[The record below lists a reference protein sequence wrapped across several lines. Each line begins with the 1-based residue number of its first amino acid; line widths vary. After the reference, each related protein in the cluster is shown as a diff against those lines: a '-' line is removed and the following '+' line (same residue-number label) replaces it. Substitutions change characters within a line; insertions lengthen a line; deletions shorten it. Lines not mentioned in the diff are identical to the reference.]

1 MLPLARDI
9 KPAYLVSLV
18 VALLV
23 AGVSL
28 AGLLFPGTLY
38 PTEALRKAFVSND
51 VVNLVIGLPVLLIS
65 IIQARR
71 GSLTTLLFWPGALF
85 YVVYNYIAYAV
96 AMPQTL
102 QFAFYLALVVLSL
115 YALYALLTSMDA
127 AAVRQRLAGRVP
139 ERLAGG
145 VLAGLGSLFLLRGL
159 SQVFSLL
166 SGQLTLATPEL
177 AVLVADLLTIP
188 TWIIGG
194 ALLWRRQAFGYA
206 AGAGLLFQASML
218 FVALLVFFLLQPLLL
233 SVPFPLTD
241 FVVILVMGLVCFV
254 PFGLFLRGIRRAIR
268 NEPLG
273 R

>member
-1 MLPLARDI
+1 
-9 KPAYLVSLV
+9 
-18 VALLV
+18 
-23 AGVSL
+23 
-28 AGLLFPGTLY
+28 
-38 PTEALRKAFVSND
+38 
-51 VVNLVIGLPVLLIS
+51 
-65 IIQARR
+65 
-71 GSLTTLLFWPGALF
+71 
-85 YVVYNYIAYAV
+85 
-96 AMPQTL
+96 MPQTL